1 MSVGENIRRIREEKG
16 IPQVKLAEAV
26 SVSQSLICQFE
37 RGTKTPTLPLSVEIA
52 KALHCKLDDLIDG
65 TGPAA

>member
-16 IPQVKLAEAV
+16 MPQGKLAEAV

-52 KALHCKLDDLIDG
+52 KALHCKLEDL
-65 TGPAA
+65 TAESGPAA